1 MTILLGE
8 NDTDPNA
15 SSLRK
20 TEEAMR
26 QGIHRF
32 ERGNFFYNMANYN
45 ACDLWA
51 SFNWKIQTVPNV
63 GHSNNDMAPIA
74 AQIFISSLNN

>member
-32 ERGNFFYNMANYN
+32 QRGNYFYNMAKDK
-45 ACDLWA
+45 AGELGVI
-51 SFNWKIQTVPNV
+51 FNWKIQTVPNV
-63 GHSNNDMAPIA
+63 GHSNSEMAPIA
-74 AQIFISSLNN
+74 AQIFITSLNN

>member
-1 MTILLGE
+1 MTIILGE
-8 NDTDPNA
+8 NDTDPND

-20 TEEAMR
+20 TEQAMR

-32 ERGNFFYNMANYN
+32 DRGNYFFDMAKER
-45 ACDLWA
+45 ADQLGVT
-51 SFNWKIQTVPNV
+51 FNWKIETVPNV
-63 GHSNNDMAPIA
+63 GHSNTKIAPVA